1 MRNFIISVMLAVFAF
16 SCGDSVATKSKPK
29 NDDDSSVSENDSDQ
43 TASDDENVNDDNQTT
58 KDDEVVKDDISV
70 PDEDSVI
77 SDTCGNTSIEWPEVC
92 DGGTMDCVDIDDT
105 KYSSGKAKCKDNCS
119 GWDTATCVEIEPE
132 NCMNGDRRC
141 YGAYQYQICA
151 GGVWGEAETCSKSGT
166 CYGEGLCSNDCYPH
180 GSYSCYNGHVY
191 WYDTCGEIEEIKE
204 NCGTSGYTGS
214 KYCVDDEIYQDYKTV
229 GCDYQSCD
237 SDTESTY
244 IEYCENGCAS
254 GVCNGAGEEESWY
267 DSTSELT
274 WQNSKFSA
282 ALSLSSA
289 SSYCSSLTFDG
300 YSDWRLPTI
309 SELRSLIRGCS
320 NAETEGSCK
329 VTDYC
334 SSWETCTASCFSCTS
349 GNGPSG
355 DNNYWDSN
363 LDGGE
368 TSLLSATPVP
378 GYSGYNWYIDFT
390 TAEISYSFDTAA
402 TNFRC
407 VRGTMPGDTL
417 TAPTNVTASD
427 GDFDNYIIIS
437 WDKVP
442 GATNYNIYRST
453 SPLSGYSHLQNLGV
467 TDYSIDYPPHASITY
482 YYKISAYNSTYG
494 ESELSS
500 YNSGYSY

>member
-1 MRNFIISVMLAVFAF
+1 MSSSRFFVVISLLFFAI
-16 SCGDSVATKSKPK
+16 SCGDSIDTKNKTKTDNDSNVSSDDDTVNDNSTGDDQI
-29 NDDDSSVSENDSDQ
+29 NDDF
-43 TASDDENVNDDNQTT
+43 VNDDFVN
-58 KDDEVVKDDISV
+58 DDFVNDDLIDEVTVDENSKIPDDDISEQNECV
-70 PDEDSVI
+70 
-77 SDTCGNTSIEWPEVC
+77 N
-92 DGGTMDCVDIDDT
+92 GT
-105 KYSSGKAKCKDNCS
+105 
-119 GWDTATCVEIEPE
+119 
-132 NCMNGDRRC
+132 RQC
-141 YGAYQYQICA
+141 YGAYQYQVCDDFDED
-151 GGVWGEAETCSKSGT
+151 GYTEWGEALTCSNSGT
-166 CYGEGLCSNDCYPH
+166 CSGSGICSNDCYSH
-180 GSYSCYNGHVY
+180 NYYQCSGGHVY
-191 WYDTCGEIEEIKE
+191 WYDS
-204 NCGTSGYTGS
+204 CGTKEDLKESCGVSGYTGS
-214 KYCVDDEIYQDYKTV
+214 KYCDYDDVYQNYSTKSCSSDY
-229 GCDYQSCD
+229 CD
-237 SDTESTY
+237 ESTAPVFV
-244 IEYCENGCAS
+244 ESCTAGCTS
-254 GVCNGAGEEESWY
+254 GSCNAAEDISWY

-500 YNSGYSY
+500 YNSGSCY